1 VHTAVAGIAVV
12 PALSGPRRDVLRAG
26 VRTEL
31 ESIVVSL
38 REQLDAE
45 AGERT
50 EPEGAFAD
58 TAVAA
63 GPPSAD
69 NLVAF
74 EGHLLKLAENA
85 ERATVR
91 SQLESAHESVAT
103 DRTGHRA

>member
-1 VHTAVAGIAVV
+1 M
-12 PALSGPRRDVLRAG
+12 
-26 VRTEL
+26 
-31 ESIVVSL
+31 SL
-38 REQLDAE
+38 RERLDAE

-69 NLVAF
+69 NLVEF

-103 DRTGHRA
+103 DRTGYRAS